1 MCQCVAT
8 LIVGSG
14 DEGMTLLNSRQVIKS
29 LALFGFMW
37 QTTQLIWGSIEQ
49 VSSPACPSG
58 GFRYVLSHV
67 WSKNPNIIKLD

>member
-1 MCQCVAT
+1 MCYHTSC
-8 LIVGSG
+8 GECG
-14 DEGMTLLNSRQVIKS
+14 DEGMTLLNSCQVIKS
-29 LALFGFMW
+29 LALFGIMW

-67 WSKNPNIIKLD
+67 WSKSPNIIGLG

>member
-1 MCQCVAT
+1 MCYHTCC
-8 LIVGSG
+8 GECG

-29 LALFGFMW
+29 LALLETMW

-49 VSSPACPSG
+49 VSHPACASG

-67 WSKNPNIIKLD
+67 WSKNPNIIKLG